1 MNIFFQISGKQL
13 LETVRK
19 NCSNAIL
26 DNQIGHDK
34 YSALWGSRRGT
45 STFKHPPPEVW
56 SEEAINGRSLNLPSS
71 EKDIME
77 DSSAH
82 VFDRLKK
89 ALSIASDVEL
99 AERLGV
105 SKSGLNGYRVRDTIP
120 FAQIVDLCKKES
132 MSLDWILLGQ
142 GLRLGEDKEILEEND
157 RDKLERQIAVY
168 EDLLQYAFSKLKE
181 YESDSWQGPESVLN
195 QLRNAALS

>member
-1 MNIFFQISGKQL
+1 
-13 LETVRK
+13 
-19 NCSNAIL
+19 
-26 DNQIGHDK
+26 
-34 YSALWGSRRGT
+34 
-45 STFKHPPPEVW
+45 
-56 SEEAINGRSLNLPSS
+56 
-71 EKDIME
+71 
-77 DSSAH
+77 
-82 VFDRLKK
+82 
-89 ALSIASDVEL
+89 
-99 AERLGV
+99 
-105 SKSGLNGYRVRDTIP
+105 
-120 FAQIVDLCKKES
+120 

>member
-1 MNIFFQISGKQL
+1 MNIFFQVSGKQL
-13 LETVRK
+13 LEQVQK
-19 NCSNAIL
+19 NSSNAIL
-26 DNQIGHDK
+26 NNEI
-34 YSALWGSRRGT
+34 ALWGSRRGT

-71 EKDIME
+71 KKDIME

-120 FAQIVDLCKKES
+120 FAQIVELCKKES

-142 GLRLGEDKEILEEND
+142 GLRLGEDAEILEEND

>member
-1 MNIFFQISGKQL
+1 MKNIFFQISGKQL
-13 LETVRK
+13 LETVQK
-19 NCSNAIL
+19 NCSHAIL
-26 DNQIGHDK
+26 DYQIGHDK
-34 YSALWGSRRGT
+34 HIDTALWGSRRGT
-45 STFKHPPPEVW
+45 STFLHPPPLT
-56 SEEAINGRSLNLPSS
+56 G
-71 EKDIME
+71 IME

-120 FAQIVDLCKKES
+120 FAQIVELCKKES

>member
-1 MNIFFQISGKQL
+1 MKKNILFQISGKALQ
-13 LETVRK
+13 ETVQK
-19 NCSNAIL
+19 NCNNAIL
-26 DNQIGHDK
+26 DYQIGRLK
-34 YSALWGSRRGT
+34 EIQSNKSLGEFRFPIRSL
-45 STFKHPPPEVW
+45 TFYHPPP
-56 SEEAINGRSLNLPSS
+56 SS
-71 EKDIME
+71 ENLGIKTDKYME

-89 ALSIASDVEL
+89 ALSITSDVEL

-120 FAQIVDLCKKES
+120 FAQIVELCKKES

-142 GLRLGEDKEILEEND
+142 GLRLGEDREILEEND